1 MDVAEIVKQSDQ
13 LHENVKLIE
22 DYDLLKPYVETGGL
36 EIQYRFAR
44 ACRSRILNDAKN
56 DKHKIKELTEEG
68 LKAAELAVASN
79 DKSPTAHMWLGIFY
93 DLEGQLSGIN
103 KRIENAYK
111 VRDEF
116 QKALDLGPSDADP
129 YHCMGVW
136 CHEVASLGKLERAF
150 ASAFFKKPPESS
162 YEEAVKFLLKST
174 ELSPNKLIDTYA
186 RLAECYEKLKE
197 KDKAK
202 IYADIVL
209 NWKREDDEAKE
220 IKKRVSKLR

>member
-1 MDVAEIVKQSDQ
+1 MDLAEIVKQSDE
-13 LHENVKLIE
+13 LHENLKLIE
-22 DYDLLKPYVETGGL
+22 DYDLLKPHVETGGL

-44 ACRSRILNDAKN
+44 ACRTRILNDAKN

-116 QKALDLGPSDADP
+116 EASFDI
-129 YHCMGVW
+129 M

-150 ASAFFKKPPESS
+150 ASTFFKKPPESS

-174 ELSPNKLIDTYA
+174 ECKS
-186 RLAECYEKLKE
+186 
-197 KDKAK
+197 
-202 IYADIVL
+202 
-209 NWKREDDEAKE
+209 
-220 IKKRVSKLR
+220 